1 MRENDILADKNG
13 EHIRILLCSEEQ
25 SYAVSCQHFRMP
37 FILSAHELEG
47 MKSVS
52 AEEYT
57 IFTVDE
63 DISTAQRCERDNRF
77 ALIKPLLNNACIY
90 DKPHRNKVVKQIVGE
105 HSVSRRTVLQ
115 YLWKYWVYQ
124 SKNIL
129 LPTGRTSAK
138 ARELTTDEKT
148 IRWALNKYYY
158 TPQKQSLQ
166 TAYKMMLRAKF
177 CDAQGQLK
185 SNYPTFWQ
193 FRYYF
198 RQHRDPISETISRQG
213 LKAYQR
219 NHRPFTGSVCDYAHT
234 IGVYMTD
241 ATVAD
246 IYIVSRLSRKP
257 IGRPVIYT
265 MVDAYS
271 RLITGVYVG
280 LEGGQYALRLL
291 LQNTFTDKVNYCRQH
306 RIDIAPQDWPSH
318 HLPTKIMTDRGSEF
332 IGGPLENLCENY
344 HIEIENLPAYR
355 PDLKGVVEKLFDL
368 IQSAYK
374 PLLKGNGIIESNTQE
389 RGAPDYRRQGTLDLE
404 QFTAVVLRCIL
415 FYNAKSVQSGFTRT
429 PAMIET
435 NTPPLAASIWNFCTE
450 QEDCPVREAT
460 DKRLLYTLLPRME
473 GRITQRG
480 VEVFGLRYTN
490 SSLKKR
496 FVTAGLR
503 GRESV
508 QIAYMP
514 ECMDT
519 IWLYEGGTYTALSL
533 VQKTYL
539 GKTLAEVADAQ
550 QREKVECNDWKKQ
563 EFEELGY
570 GDRLAAGLNGEN
582 AGRMQGTWFFE
593 DWAVNGWSVSPG
605 HRQAMLADAAD
616 GIVVGCYYDPV
627 TQYYYA
633 IQMFF
638 SSELANQYK
647 NSPASQSA
655 DPADAVAV
663 QTVEPVTEQPVVTAA
678 PAETS
683 EQPTDKTEDE
693 PSTVSTDEKPA
704 TSETA
709 ETEKESE

>member
-1 MRENDILADKNG
+1 MRVNDIFAIENG

-25 SYAVSCQHFRMP
+25 CYAVSCQHFRMP
-37 FILSAHELEG
+37 FLLSAHELKG
-47 MKSVS
+47 MKSIS
-52 AEEYT
+52 DEEYT
-57 IFTVDE
+57 IFIIDD
-63 DISTAQRCERDNRF
+63 DISAAQRCERDRRF
-77 ALIKPLLNNACIY
+77 ALIKPLLDNACIY
-90 DKPHRNKVVKQIVGE
+90 DKPHRNEIVNQIVGE
-105 HSVSRRTVLQ
+105 HDVSRRTILQ

-129 LPTGRTSAK
+129 LPTGRMSVK
-138 ARELTTDEKT
+138 SRELTADEKT

-291 LQNTFTDKVNYCRQH
+291 LQNTFTDKVSFCHQH
-306 RIDIAPQDWPSH
+306 GIDTDPQDWPSH

-332 IGGPLENLCENY
+332 TSGPLENLCESY

-368 IQSAYK
+368 VQSAYK
-374 PLLKGNGIIESNTQE
+374 PLLKGKGVIEADTQE
-389 RGAPDYRRQGTLDLE
+389 RGAPDYRRQGALDLE
-404 QFTAVVLRCIL
+404 QFTAVVLRCVL
-415 FYNAKSVQSGFTRT
+415 FYNANSVQTGFTRT
-429 PAMIET
+429 PAMIEA

-450 QEDCPVREAT
+450 QDDCPVREAT

-490 SSLKKR
+490 YNLKKR
-496 FVTAGLR
+496 FVSAGLR

-519 IWLYEGGTYTALSL
+519 IWLYEHGTYTALNL
-533 VQKTYL
+533 IQKTYL
-539 GKTLAEVADAQ
+539 GKTLAEVADTQ
-550 QREKVECNDWKKQ
+550 QREKVERTDWKKQ
-563 EFEELGY
+563 ELQAQLNLMDDIQSIANRSERTMS
-570 GDRLAAGLNGEN
+570 DRGNISKQIQHNRCTARKQE
-582 AGRMQGTWFFE
+582 
-593 DWAVNGWSVSPG
+593 SVS
-605 HRQAMLADAAD
+605 MMDL
-616 GIVVGCYYDPV
+616 
-627 TQYYYA
+627 
-633 IQMFF
+633 
-638 SSELANQYK
+638 L
-647 NSPASQSA
+647 
-655 DPADAVAV
+655 
-663 QTVEPVTEQPVVTAA
+663 TEQQ
-678 PAETS
+678 ETDFN
-683 EQPTDKTEDE
+683 ER
-693 PSTVSTDEKPA
+693 
-704 TSETA
+704 
-709 ETEKESE
+709 

>member
-1 MRENDILADKNG
+1 MRVNDIFAIENG

-25 SYAVSCQHFRMP
+25 CYAVSCQHFRMP
-37 FILSAHELEG
+37 FLLSAHELKG
-47 MKSVS
+47 MKSIS
-52 AEEYT
+52 DEEYT
-57 IFTVDE
+57 IFIIDD
-63 DISTAQRCERDNRF
+63 DISAAQRCERDRRF
-77 ALIKPLLNNACIY
+77 ALIKPLLDNACIY
-90 DKPHRNKVVKQIVGE
+90 DKPHRNEIVNQIVGE
-105 HSVSRRTVLQ
+105 HDVSRRTILQ

-129 LPTGRTSAK
+129 LPTGRMSVK
-138 ARELTTDEKT
+138 SRELTADEKT

-291 LQNTFTDKVNYCRQH
+291 LQNTFTDKVSFCHQH
-306 RIDIAPQDWPSH
+306 GIDTDPQDWPSH

-332 IGGPLENLCENY
+332 TSGPLENLCESY

-368 IQSAYK
+368 VQSAYK
-374 PLLKGNGIIESNTQE
+374 PLLKGKGVIEADTQE
-389 RGAPDYRRQGTLDLE
+389 RGAPDYRRQGALDLE
-404 QFTAVVLRCIL
+404 QFTAVVLRCVL
-415 FYNAKSVQSGFTRT
+415 FYNANSVQTGFTRT
-429 PAMIET
+429 PAMIEAD
-435 NTPPLAASIWNFCTE
+435 TPPLAASIWNFCTE
-450 QEDCPVREAT
+450 QDDCPVREAT

-490 SSLKKR
+490 YNLKKR
-496 FVTAGLR
+496 FVSAGLR

-519 IWLYEGGTYTALSL
+519 IWLYEHGTYTALNL
-533 VQKTYL
+533 IQKTYL
-539 GKTLAEVADAQ
+539 GKTLAEVADTQ
-550 QREKVECNDWKKQ
+550 QREKVERTDWKKQ
-563 EFEELGY
+563 ELQAQLNLMDDIQSIANRSERTMS
-570 GDRLAAGLNGEN
+570 DRGNISKQIQHNRCTARKQE
-582 AGRMQGTWFFE
+582 
-593 DWAVNGWSVSPG
+593 SVS
-605 HRQAMLADAAD
+605 MMDL
-616 GIVVGCYYDPV
+616 
-627 TQYYYA
+627 
-633 IQMFF
+633 
-638 SSELANQYK
+638 L
-647 NSPASQSA
+647 
-655 DPADAVAV
+655 
-663 QTVEPVTEQPVVTAA
+663 TEQQ
-678 PAETS
+678 ETDFN
-683 EQPTDKTEDE
+683 ER
-693 PSTVSTDEKPA
+693 
-704 TSETA
+704 
-709 ETEKESE
+709 

>member
-1 MRENDILADKNG
+1 MRVNDIFAIENG

-25 SYAVSCQHFRMP
+25 CYAVSCQHFRMP
-37 FILSAHELEG
+37 FLLSAHELKG
-47 MKSVS
+47 MKSIS
-52 AEEYT
+52 DEEYT
-57 IFTVDE
+57 IFTIDD
-63 DISTAQRCERDNRF
+63 DISAAQRCERDRRF
-77 ALIKPLLNNACIY
+77 ALIKPLLDNACIY
-90 DKPHRNKVVKQIVGE
+90 DKPHRNEIVNQIVGE
-105 HSVSRRTVLQ
+105 HDVSRRTILQ

-129 LPTGRTSAK
+129 LPTGRMSVK
-138 ARELTTDEKT
+138 SRELTADEKT

-291 LQNTFTDKVNYCRQH
+291 LQNTFTDKVSFCHQH
-306 RIDIAPQDWPSH
+306 GIDTDPQDWPSH

-332 IGGPLENLCENY
+332 TSGPLENLCESY

-368 IQSAYK
+368 VQSAYK
-374 PLLKGNGIIESNTQE
+374 PLLKGKGVIEADTQE
-389 RGAPDYRRQGTLDLE
+389 RGAPDYRRQGALDLE
-404 QFTAVVLRCIL
+404 QFTAVVLRCVL
-415 FYNAKSVQSGFTRT
+415 FYNANSVQTGFTRT
-429 PAMIET
+429 PAMIEA

-450 QEDCPVREAT
+450 QDDCPVREAT

-490 SSLKKR
+490 YNLKKR
-496 FVTAGLR
+496 FVSAGLR

-519 IWLYEGGTYTALSL
+519 IWLYEHGTYTALNL
-533 VQKTYL
+533 IQKTYL

-550 QREKVECNDWKKQ
+550 QREKVERTDWKKQ
-563 EFEELGY
+563 ELQAQLNLMDDIQSIANRSERTMS
-570 GDRLAAGLNGEN
+570 DRGNISKQIQHNRCTARKQE
-582 AGRMQGTWFFE
+582 
-593 DWAVNGWSVSPG
+593 SVS
-605 HRQAMLADAAD
+605 MMDL
-616 GIVVGCYYDPV
+616 
-627 TQYYYA
+627 
-633 IQMFF
+633 
-638 SSELANQYK
+638 L
-647 NSPASQSA
+647 
-655 DPADAVAV
+655 
-663 QTVEPVTEQPVVTAA
+663 TEQQ
-678 PAETS
+678 ETDFN
-683 EQPTDKTEDE
+683 ER
-693 PSTVSTDEKPA
+693 
-704 TSETA
+704 
-709 ETEKESE
+709 

>member
-1 MRENDILADKNG
+1 MRVNDIFAIENG

-25 SYAVSCQHFRMP
+25 CYAVSCQHFRMP
-37 FILSAHELEG
+37 FLLSAHELKG
-47 MKSVS
+47 MKSIS
-52 AEEYT
+52 DEEYT
-57 IFTVDE
+57 IFTIDD
-63 DISTAQRCERDNRF
+63 DISAAQRCERDRRF
-77 ALIKPLLNNACIY
+77 ALIKPLLDNACIY
-90 DKPHRNKVVKQIVGE
+90 DKPHRNEIVNQIVGE
-105 HSVSRRTVLQ
+105 HDVSRRTILQ

-129 LPTGRTSAK
+129 LPTGRMSVK
-138 ARELTTDEKT
+138 SRELTADEKT

-177 CDAQGQLK
+177 CDAHGTLK
-185 SNYPTFWQ
+185 AEYPTFWQ

-291 LQNTFTDKVNYCRQH
+291 LQNTFTDKVSFCHQH
-306 RIDIAPQDWPSH
+306 GIDTDPQDWPSH

-332 IGGPLENLCENY
+332 TSGPLENLCESY

-374 PLLKGNGIIESNTQE
+374 PLLKGKGVIESDIQE

-519 IWLYEGGTYTALSL
+519 IWLYENGTYTALAL

-539 GKTLAEVADAQ
+539 GKNLAEVADAQ
-550 QREKVECNDWKKQ
+550 QREKVERTDWKKQ
-563 EFEELGY
+563 ELQAQLNLMDDIQSIA
-570 GDRLAAGLNGEN
+570 DRSERTMSDRGNISKQIQHNRRTARKQE
-582 AGRMQGTWFFE
+582 
-593 DWAVNGWSVSPG
+593 SVS
-605 HRQAMLADAAD
+605 MMDL
-616 GIVVGCYYDPV
+616 
-627 TQYYYA
+627 
-633 IQMFF
+633 
-638 SSELANQYK
+638 L
-647 NSPASQSA
+647 
-655 DPADAVAV
+655 
-663 QTVEPVTEQPVVTAA
+663 TEQQ
-678 PAETS
+678 ETDFN
-683 EQPTDKTEDE
+683 ER
-693 PSTVSTDEKPA
+693 
-704 TSETA
+704 
-709 ETEKESE
+709 